1 MFVMEYSLLASLY
14 DSLEKTSKRLRK
26 TRLIADFLKQTPR
39 DELEIIILLLQ
50 GRVFP
55 KWDKRVLGLSE
66 KLIIKALSLSSG
78 FSITKINDY
87 WRRLGDLGLV
97 AEKLLAN
104 KSQNTLFSSSLSCQ
118 DVFSTLRKIAS
129 LEGSGSTDHKIKLVA
144 KLFSNASGL
153 EARYLLRTILQDLRI
168 GVADGTLRD
177 AIAWA
182 FLFSDDDV
190 SFDDDNDSIN
200 PADRN
205 YYNSIINKVQSALD
219 RCNDF
224 ARVALA
230 ANDGFEALDKIR
242 IVPGV
247 PLKVMLAQ
255 KVLTIS
261 DAFDKVSVP
270 CAVEYKFDGFR
281 MQIHKLGDGSVRLFT
296 RRLEDV
302 TAQFP
307 DVVSAVLDLVSG
319 SSFIIDAEV
328 TGFDPASGKYKP
340 FQDISQRIKRK
351 YDIDVLI
358 NKLPVEVDVFDILYF
373 ESEELID
380 KPFSF
385 RRDKLSSIVSEKKG
399 SLILAPQLIV
409 SSVGEADSFYKKS
422 LAAGNEG
429 VMFKKLDAPY
439 KPGSR
444 VGTMI
449 KLKPTLDSFDL
460 VIVGAEWG
468 TGKRS
473 GWLTSFTLACRDDAS
488 GELLTI
494 GKFGTGIKEKADAKD
509 ADDITF
515 SELTEILKPLII
527 STSGRDVV
535 VKPEVVVEVTFEEV
549 QASPSYS
556 SGFALRFPRFVKL
569 RPDRGVDDITSL
581 STVEAVYKHQRGR
594 N

>member
-1 MFVMEYSLLASLY
+1 MEYKLLAGLY
-14 DSLEKTSKRLRK
+14 DSLEKTAKRLRK
-26 TRLIADFLKQTPR
+26 TKLIADFLRSVPD

-66 KLIIKALSLSSG
+66 KLIIKALSITSGSSV
-78 FSITKINDY
+78 SKINDY
-87 WRRLGDLGLV
+87 WRRFGDLGLV
-97 AEKLLAN
+97 AEKLLDK
-104 KSQNTLFSSSLSCQ
+104 KSQSTLFSSSLSCE
-118 DVFSTLRKIAS
+118 DVFLTLRKIAS
-129 LEGSGSTDHKIKLVA
+129 LEGVGSTDHKVKLVA

-153 EARYLLRTILQDLRI
+153 EARYVLRTVLQDLRV
-168 GVADGTLRD
+168 GVAEGTLRD

-182 FLFSDDDV
+182 FLLEDEVLVFNEDD
-190 SFDDDNDSIN
+190 DSIN
-200 PADRN
+200 PPDRD
-205 YYNSIINKVQSALD
+205 YYNSVIQKVQSAID

-224 ARVALA
+224 VIVALTA
-230 ANDGFEALDKIR
+230 KKGLEFLDNIR
-242 IVPGV
+242 IKPGI

-255 KVLTIS
+255 KVLS
-261 DAFDKVSVP
+261 VEDAFDKVSVP

-281 MQIHKLGDGSVRLFT
+281 MQIHKLGDGSVKLFT

-307 DVVSAVLDLVSG
+307 DVVSAVLERVSG
-319 SSFIIDAEV
+319 SSFILDSEV
-328 TGFDPASGKYKP
+328 TGFDPVSGKYKP
-340 FQDISQRIKRK
+340 FQEISQRIKRK
-351 YDIDVLI
+351 YDIDFLM
-358 NKLPVEVDVFDILYF
+358 KRLPVEVDVFDILYF
-373 ESEELID
+373 ESEEFLE
-380 KPFSF
+380 KPFSD
-385 RRDKLSSIVSEKKG
+385 RRKKLSSVVSEKKH
-399 SLILAPQLIV
+399 SLILAPQRIV
-409 SSVGEADSFYKKS
+409 SSVKEAESFYKES

-429 VMFKKLDAPY
+429 VMFKKLDAHY

-449 KLKPTLDSFDL
+449 KLKPTLDTFDL

-488 GELLTI
+488 GDLLTI
-494 GKFGTGIKEKADAKD
+494 GKFGTGIKEKSDAKD

-515 SELTEILKPLII
+515 SELTRLLKPLII
-527 STSGRDVV
+527 SVRGREVV

-549 QASPSYS
+549 QSSPSYS

-569 RPDRGVDDITSL
+569 RPDRGVDDITPL

-594 N
+594 G